1 VAINK
6 NKSFSRKDRVS
17 EQIRR
22 ELAELIRT
30 ELKDPRVGMIS
41 LTDVEVTAD
50 YAHAKVYFSSLA
62 GSATLDEVMTGL
74 QKASG
79 FLRRELGKRISIH
92 MTPQLHFVFD
102 QSLERGADLSLLI
115 QKAVAISDSG
125 ESSDSAEPDE
135 STAPTA
141 EN

>member
-1 VAINK
+1 MTANRG
-6 NKSFSRKDRVS
+6 FSRKDRVS

-50 YAHAKVYFSSLA
+50 YAHAKVFFSSLA
-62 GSATLDEVMTGL
+62 GGEALSDVLTGL
-74 QKASG
+74 QNASG

-92 MTPQLHFVFD
+92 TTPQLHFVYD
-102 QSLERGADLSLLI
+102 QSLERGADLSKLI
-115 QKAVAISDSG
+115 AEASAISDRTP
-125 ESSDSAEPDE
+125 EH
-135 STAPTA
+135 
-141 EN
+141 

>member
-1 VAINK
+1 MAINK

-102 QSLERGADLSLLI
+102 QSLERGADLSALI
-115 QKAVAISDSG
+115 QKAVAISESGDS
-125 ESSDSAEPDE
+125 SEPDDLTTP
-135 STAPTA
+135 TAPTP

>member
-1 VAINK
+1 MAVNK
-6 NKSFSRKDRVS
+6 GFSRKDRVA

-50 YAHAKVYFSSLA
+50 YAHAKVFFSTLA
-62 GSATLDEVMTGL
+62 GSEHLDEVMVGL

-102 QSLERGADLSLLI
+102 QSLERGADLSKLI
-115 QKAVAISDSG
+115 QEALAISA
-125 ESSDSAEPDE
+125 SSEQTPETEPGDE
-135 STAPTA
+135 
-141 EN
+141 

>member
-1 VAINK
+1 MAI

-22 ELAELIRT
+22 ELAELIRS

-50 YAHAKVYFSSLA
+50 YAHAKVYFSTLA
-62 GSATLDEVMTGL
+62 GSENLDEVMTGL

-102 QSLERGADLSLLI
+102 QSLERGANLSVLI

-125 ESSDSAEPDE
+125 DSSDSVEPPKPSDA
-135 STAPTA
+135 TPD
-141 EN
+141 N

>member
-1 VAINK
+1 M
-6 NKSFSRKDRVS
+6 
-17 EQIRR
+17 
-22 ELAELIRT
+22 AEVL
-30 ELKDPRVGMIS
+30 V
-41 LTDVEVTAD
+41 
-50 YAHAKVYFSSLA
+50 
-62 GSATLDEVMTGL
+62 GL

-102 QSLERGADLSLLI
+102 QSLERGADLSALI

-125 ESSDSAEPDE
+125 DSSDSVDPAKPSDA
-135 STAPTA
+135 TP

>member
-1 VAINK
+1 MAIK
-6 NKSFSRKDRVS
+6 KSFSRKDRVS

-50 YAHAKVYFSSLA
+50 YAHAKVFFSAMA
-62 GSATLDEVMTGL
+62 GSAHLDEVMTGL

-92 MTPQLHFVFD
+92 MTPQLHFVYD
-102 QSLERGADLSLLI
+102 QSLERGADLSALI
-115 QKAVAISDSG
+115 QKAVAISETGDAS
-125 ESSDSAEPDE
+125 ESAEPDD
-135 STAPTA
+135 SPAPTP